1 MRGRVVAPQ
10 PDKERFM
17 QPISIAA
24 VAALLLAAGPAVAQV
39 DANDNRK
46 GFYIG
51 AGLGDFSASIDNP
64 QGTEID
70 LDSDDTPMK
79 LFGGWR
85 LSRFFAV
92 QFDYIDFGESSGT
105 SNLLD
110 LRSDTS
116 GFAPNVVGTLP
127 IGFFELF
134 AKAGMMWYDVD
145 LDLEN
150 DPTLSDSGEDPIYGV
165 GVGLTLVERLTLRL
179 EYEVVDLESLDDAD
193 AVWLTAAWRF

>member
-1 MRGRVVAPQ
+1 MKSLRLLVLIVLAMASGT
-10 PDKERFM
+10 
-17 QPISIAA
+17 
-24 VAALLLAAGPAVAQV
+24 ALAQV
-39 DANDNRK
+39 DSNDNRR

-51 AGLGDFSASIDNP
+51 AGLGDFSASIDDP

-70 LDSDDTPMK
+70 LDSDDTALK

-92 QFDYIDFGESSGT
+92 QLDYVDFGESSGE
-105 SNLLD
+105 SGFFD
-110 LRSDTS
+110 LRSDTT

-134 AKAGMMWYDVD
+134 AKAGMIWYDVD
-145 LDLEN
+145 LDVDN
-150 DPTLSDSGEDPIYGV
+150 DPTFSDSGEDPIYGV

-179 EYEVVDLESLDDAD
+179 EYEVIDVESFDDAD

>member
-1 MRGRVVAPQ
+1 MPT
-10 PDKERFM
+10 
-17 QPISIAA
+17 ICIAA
-24 VAALLLAAGPAVAQV
+24 VAALLLAVGPALAQV
-39 DANDNRK
+39 DSNDNRQ

-51 AGLGDFSASIDNP
+51 VGLGDFSASIDNP
-64 QGTEID
+64 QGANID

-79 LFGGWR
+79 LLGGWR

-92 QFDYIDFGESSGT
+92 QLDYIDFGESSGE
-105 SNLLD
+105 SGFLD

-145 LDLEN
+145 LDVEN
-150 DPTLSDSGEDPIYGV
+150 DPSLSDSGEDPIYGV

-179 EYEVVDLESLDDAD
+179 EYEVIDVETFDDAD

>member
-1 MRGRVVAPQ
+1 MNTLRL
-10 PDKERFM
+10 
-17 QPISIAA
+17 IAA
-24 VAALLLAAGPAVAQV
+24 AALALAAGTALAQP
-39 DANDNRK
+39 DSNDNRK

-64 QGTEID
+64 QGAEID
-70 LDSDDTPMK
+70 LDSDDTALK

-85 LSRFFAV
+85 LSRFFAI
-92 QFDYIDFGESSGT
+92 QLDYIDFGESSGT
-105 SNLLD
+105 SSFLD

-145 LDLEN
+145 LDLDD

-179 EYEVVDLESLDDAD
+179 EYEIVDLETLDDAE

>member
-1 MRGRVVAPQ
+1 MRT
-10 PDKERFM
+10 
-17 QPISIAA
+17 ISVAA
-24 VAALLLAAGPAVAQV
+24 VAALFLAAAPALAQV
-39 DANDNRK
+39 DTNDNRR

-64 QGTEID
+64 QGAEID
-70 LDSDDTPMK
+70 LDSDDTAMK

-92 QFDYIDFGESSGT
+92 QLDYVDFGQSSDT

-110 LRSDTS
+110 LSSDTT
-116 GFAPNVVGTLP
+116 GLAPNIVGTLP

-134 AKAGMMWYDVD
+134 AKAGMIWYDVD
-145 LDLEN
+145 LDVDN

-179 EYEVVDLESLDDAD
+179 EYEIIDVESFDDAD

>member
-1 MRGRVVAPQ
+1 
-10 PDKERFM
+10 M
-17 QPISIAA
+17 QTMCITA

-39 DANDNRK
+39 DTNDNRK

-64 QGTEID
+64 QGAEID
-70 LDSDDTPMK
+70 LDSDDTAMK

-145 LDLEN
+145 LDVEN

-179 EYEVVDLESLDDAD
+179 EYEVVDLETLDDAD

>member
-1 MRGRVVAPQ
+1 MRR
-10 PDKERFM
+10 
-17 QPISIAA
+17 ISITA
-24 VAALLLAAGPAVAQV
+24 VAGLLLAAGPALAQV
-39 DANDNRK
+39 DSNDNRE

-51 AGLGDFSASIDNP
+51 AGLGDFSASADNP
-64 QGTEID
+64 LGGEID

-79 LFGGWR
+79 FFGGWR

-92 QFDYIDFGESSGT
+92 QLDYIDFGQSSGS

-110 LRSDTS
+110 IRSDTS

-134 AKAGMMWYDVD
+134 AKAGLMWYDVD
-145 LDLEN
+145 LNVEN
-150 DPTLSDSGEDPIYGV
+150 DPTLSDSSEDPIYGV

-179 EYEVVDLESLDDAD
+179 EYEVLDLETLNDTD

>member
-179 EYEVVDLESLDDAD
+179 EYEVVDVETLDDVD